1 MKEQWIN
8 NTCLIF
14 ARAFKDI
21 DLNTVRNVLT
31 LALADCEITK
41 YSKEITIYKG
51 DPNEMILKSFLV
63 AKKVE
68 GSSINTAS
76 HYGFIL
82 TKFFERTKKNW
93 DEVTANDIR
102 IYFAKRELEDKVSA
116 VTRNNE
122 RSVLS

>member
-41 YSKEITIYKG
+41 YSKAITIYKG
-51 DPNEMILKSFLV
+51 EPNKTILQSFLV

-68 GSSINTAS
+68 GSSW
-76 HYGFIL
+76 
-82 TKFFERTKKNW
+82 RT
-93 DEVTANDIR
+93 R
-102 IYFAKRELEDKVSA
+102 SA
-116 VTRNNE
+116 R
-122 RSVLS
+122 